1 MASQASP
8 QDLAP
13 RGPHVVVS
21 LPTRDLARAFRF
33 YREGLGFRLVAEP
46 ADGSMPEPVHFS
58 LNAGVSLMLIPTG
71 GFGWVA
77 GGNTVA
83 EQGVSECILSLS
95 LATEAEVDAFVAKA
109 RAAGA
114 GIPSE
119 PGRKPW
125 GYSGTF
131 KDPDGHVWML
141 EKVG

>member
-8 QDLAP
+8 KDSSP

-21 LPTRDLARAFRF
+21 LPTRDLERAFRF
-33 YREGLGFRLVAEP
+33 YREGLGFRLVVDT
-46 ADGSMPEPVHFS
+46 ADGAMPEPVHFT

-77 GGNTVA
+77 GGNKVA

-95 LATEAEVDAFVAKA
+95 LETEAEIEALINRA
-109 RAAGA
+109 RKAGA
-114 GIPSE
+114 EIAAEPSQ
-119 PGRKPW
+119 KPW
-125 GYSGTF
+125 GYSATF

-141 EKVG
+141 EKAP

>member
-33 YREGLGFRLVAEP
+33 YREGLGFRLVAET
-46 ADGSMPEPVHFS
+46 ADGSMPEPVHFA

-95 LATEAEVDAFVAKA
+95 LETEAQVDAFVAKA

-114 GIPSE
+114 DIPSE
-119 PGRKPW
+119 PGQKPW

-141 EKVG
+141 ESTG